1 MSDNIYLGNNSKIK
15 IAYLAIAA
23 FIDMVIGFTS
33 MFVFPF
39 TMIDYS
45 SAALGFFFCLS
56 VAFGILMVLRVRSLF
71 LICAAKEFAKQ
82 FNNATGAF
90 ITISN
95 LKTPLNRKWT

>member
-1 MSDNIYLGNNSKIK
+1 MNEKIYLGNNLESKIMFFGF
-15 IAYLAIAA
+15 LAV
-23 FIDMVIGFTS
+23 IDMIIGLTS